1 MKNPMPNDGRYND
14 GRNQVVYGGSSPFI
28 TPLTEER
35 AFYNEVIADYAALAA
50 FRSGQNRIIPT
61 RGEIRSEVILN
72 PAGAVARNTIEW
84 NIRVDQPN
92 PTMPRIRDTENRL
105 DTNDAFAVMEWG
117 VFFGAQPAPN
127 AGDGRITLH
136 QFENPLIFPT
146 AFNAIG
152 TAYNG
157 TIDMEVNS
165 VKYLDKVGASV
176 TRFVDQ
182 AQQGVAY
189 IAAGPALNQIQ
200 RSTFERGRGFVKML
214 PKLTFSGQDKVQWQ
228 LNMPQAEA
236 FTEANVEITAVLILR
251 GLKIQNGATFR
262 PGK

>member
-1 MKNPMPNDGRYND
+1 MEGQ
-14 GRNQVVYGGSSPFI
+14 RNQVVYGGSSPFI

-35 AFYNEVIADYAALAA
+35 AFYNETIADYMALPA
-50 FRSGQNRIIPT
+50 FREGKQRIIPT
-61 RGEIRSEVILN
+61 RGELRSEVILN
-72 PAGAVARNTIEW
+72 PAGAAARNTIEW
-84 NIRVDQPN
+84 SIRADQPN
-92 PTMPRIRDTENRL
+92 PTMPRIRSTENRL
-105 DTNDAFAVMEWG
+105 DINDAFAVQEWG
-117 VFFGAQPAPN
+117 IFFGLQASPN

-146 AFNAIG
+146 AFNAVAS
-152 TAYNG
+152 AYNG
-157 TIDMEVNS
+157 TVDAEVNS

-200 RSTFERGRGFVKML
+200 RSSFERGRGFVKML
-214 PKLTFSGQDKVQWQ
+214 PKLNFSGNDKVNWT

-236 FTEANVEITAVLILR
+236 FTEAGFEITAVLILR

>member
-1 MKNPMPNDGRYND
+1 ME
-14 GRNQVVYGGSSPFI
+14 RNRVVYGGSSPFV

-35 AFYNEVIADYAALAA
+35 AFYNEVIADYMGQPA
-50 FRSGQNRIIPT
+50 FREGRQRIIPL
-61 RGEIRSEVILN
+61 RGELRSEV
-72 PAGAVARNTIEW
+72 PVSTARNTIEW
-84 NIRVDQPN
+84 NVRADQPN
-92 PTMPRIRDTENRL
+92 PTTTSIRSTENRL
-105 DTNDAFAVMEWG
+105 DINDAFAVMEWG
-117 VFFGAQPAPN
+117 IFVGVQVAAAAN
-127 AGDGRITLH
+127 GRMTLH

-146 AFNAIG
+146 AFNAVA
-152 TAYNG
+152 TLYNG
-157 TIDMEVNS
+157 TVDAEVNS

-176 TRFVDQ
+176 CRYVDQ

-200 RSTFERGRGFVKML
+200 RSSFERGRGFVKML
-214 PKLTFSGQDKVQWQ
+214 PKMVFSGNDKVQFS

-236 FTEANVEITAVLILR
+236 FTEAGFELTATLILR

>member
-1 MKNPMPNDGRYND
+1 ME
-14 GRNQVVYGGSSPFI
+14 RNQVVYGGPSPFV

-35 AFYNEVIADYAALAA
+35 AFFNEVVADYMALPA
-50 FRSGQNRIIPT
+50 FKDGRQRIIPT
-61 RGEIRSEVILN
+61 RGELRSEVILN
-72 PAGAVARNTIEW
+72 PAGAGARNTIEW
-84 NIRVDQPN
+84 NVRSDQAN
-92 PTMPRIRDTENRL
+92 PTMPRIRATENRL

-117 VFFGAQPAPN
+117 IFFGAQVAPN
-127 AGDGRITLH
+127 AGDGRIVLH
-136 QFENPLIFPT
+136 QFENPLVFPT

-157 TIDMEVNS
+157 TVDLDVNS

-176 TRFVDQ
+176 CRFVDQ

-214 PKLTFSGQDKVQWQ
+214 PKLNFSGSDKVQFQ